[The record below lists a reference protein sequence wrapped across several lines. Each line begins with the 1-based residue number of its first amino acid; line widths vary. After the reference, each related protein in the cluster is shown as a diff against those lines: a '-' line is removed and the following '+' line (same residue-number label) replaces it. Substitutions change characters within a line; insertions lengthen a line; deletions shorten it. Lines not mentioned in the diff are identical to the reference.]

1 VVHALQASD
10 PHQPLDTTVTDP
22 PPPPKD
28 QLRMHTPNA
37 VGAAGAG
44 MDVPDLVNQK
54 RVVDTT
60 VTRATERHS

>member
-1 VVHALQASD
+1 
-10 PHQPLDTTVTDP
+10 
-22 PPPPKD
+22 
-28 QLRMHTPNA
+28 MHTPNA